1 MLERLHPSV
10 ALKVDDLIILDHDEV
25 KKILSENQKLIK
37 DITFTDHHFFHMDY
51 GYNSLGNPIK
61 IAYKDNLI
69 QRIIIKTN
77 NYPDKRLKL
86 VIAYDGSNYH
96 GWQIQDD
103 LSTIQG
109 ILSQKISDVNN
120 KPILIQGASRTDAQ
134 VHANQQVVHFDD
146 ESNLTEAEWLRYLN
160 HQLPEDILVESVEKM
175 HPLFHSR
182 YDVYEKEYV
191 YQIKLGDK
199 SPFFINYSWNQE
211 YLDFIK
217 LDDQLKKIVGTY
229 DFTSFAKGTKGDNI
243 RTIYQAGYKI
253 HDDMLKIYISGN
265 GFLRYMV
272 RLIIM
277 HVIKYA
283 TNKTDI
289 DILDVIKEKSRK
301 HTKEIA
307 PAQGL
312 YLNKIN
318 Y

>member
-1 MLERLHPSV
+1 MLDRLHPSV
-10 ALKVDDLIILDHDEV
+10 ALKVDEMIILDHDEV
-25 KKILSENQKLIK
+25 KNFLSANPTLIEG
-37 DITFTDHHFFHMDY
+37 INFTDHHFFHMDY
-51 GYNSLGNPIK
+51 GYNSFGNPIK

-69 QRIIIKTN
+69 QRIIIKTK
-77 NYPDKRLKL
+77 NYSEKRLKL
-86 VIAYDGSNYH
+86 VISYDGSNYH
-96 GWQIQDD
+96 GWQIQDE
-103 LSTIQG
+103 LPTIQG
-109 ILSQKISDVNN
+109 ILSKKISEVNN

-134 VHANQQVVHFDD
+134 VHAHQQVVHFDD
-146 ESNLTEAEWLRYLN
+146 ESNLTEAEWFRYLN

-182 YDVYEKEYV
+182 YDVHEKEYL

-199 SPFFINYSWNQE
+199 SPFLINYSWNLE
-211 YLDFIK
+211 YLDFIR
-217 LDDQLKKIVGTY
+217 LDNQLKKIIGTY
-229 DFTSFAKGTKGDNI
+229 DFSSFTKGKKGDSI

-272 RLIIM
+272 RLIIV

-289 DILDVIKEKSRK
+289 DILDIIKEKSRK

>member
-1 MLERLHPSV
+1 MLDRLHPLV
-10 ALKVDDLIILDHDEV
+10 ALKVDEMIILDHDEV
-25 KKILSENQKLIK
+25 KKYLSANPALIEGVN
-37 DITFTDHHFFHMDY
+37 FTNHHFFHMDY

-69 QRIIIKTN
+69 QRIIIKTK
-77 NYPDKRLKL
+77 NYSEKRLKL
-86 VIAYDGSNYH
+86 VISYDGSNYH
-96 GWQIQDD
+96 GWQIQDE
-103 LSTIQG
+103 LPTIQG
-109 ILSQKISDVNN
+109 ILSKKISEVNN
-120 KPILIQGASRTDAQ
+120 KSILIQGASRTDAQ

-146 ESNLTEAEWLRYLN
+146 ESNLTETEWLRYFN
-160 HQLPEDILVESVEKM
+160 HQLPKDILVESVEKT

-182 YDVYEKEYV
+182 YDVHEKEYL

-199 SPFFINYSWNQE
+199 SPFLINYSWNQE

-217 LDDQLKKIVGTY
+217 LDDQLKKIIGTY
-229 DFTSFAKGTKGDNI
+229 DFTSFAKGKKGENI

-253 HDDMLKIYISGN
+253 HDDMLRIYISGN

-289 DILDVIKEKSRK
+289 DILDIIKEKSRK

-312 YLNKIN
+312 YLNKII

>member
-10 ALKVDDLIILDHDEV
+10 ALKVDDVIILDHDEV
-25 KKILSENQKLIK
+25 IKYLSTNPTLIEGVN
-37 DITFTDHHFFHMDY
+37 FTDHRFFHMDY
-51 GYNSLGNPIK
+51 GYNSLNNPIK
-61 IAYKDNLI
+61 ISYKDDLI
-69 QRIIIKTN
+69 QRIIIKTK
-77 NYPDKRLKL
+77 NYSEKRLKL
-86 VIAYDGSNYH
+86 VISYDGSNYH
-96 GWQIQDD
+96 GWQIQDK
-103 LSTIQG
+103 LPTIQG
-109 ILSQKISDVNN
+109 ILSEKISEVNN
-120 KPILIQGASRTDAQ
+120 KPILIQGASRTDAK

-182 YDVYEKEYV
+182 YDVYEKEYL

-199 SPFFINYSWNQE
+199 SPFLINYSWNQE

-229 DFTSFAKGTKGDNI
+229 DFTSFAKGNKGDNV
-243 RTIYQAGYKI
+243 RTIYRAGYKI

-283 TNKTDI
+283 TNKTDV
-289 DILDVIKEKSRK
+289 DILNIIREKSRI

-312 YLNKIN
+312 YLNKII